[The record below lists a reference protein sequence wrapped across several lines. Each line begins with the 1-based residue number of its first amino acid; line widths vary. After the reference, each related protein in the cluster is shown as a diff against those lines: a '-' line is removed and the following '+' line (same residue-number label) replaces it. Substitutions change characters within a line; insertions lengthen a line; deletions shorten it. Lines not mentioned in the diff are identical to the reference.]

1 MIKNVIYTPSPIV
14 CLVSI
19 IFLFDIIHK
28 PIYPL
33 IKVKKKFMRDLKC
46 TQTHVSSE
54 VQTQKIKEMSITF
67 SPLRQT
73 LNYLKSNIISK
84 CLKDETNP

>member
-1 MIKNVIYTPSPIV
+1 
-14 CLVSI
+14 
-19 IFLFDIIHK
+19 
-28 PIYPL
+28 
-33 IKVKKKFMRDLKC
+33 MRDLKC